1 MDGAAA
7 DEDRRHGCSDEHPMK
22 TLNVRLPDDLYEAL
36 RLAAF
41 EQRKSMNA
49 LVVAALRKS

>member
-1 MDGAAA
+1 
-7 DEDRRHGCSDEHPMK
+7 MK
-22 TLNVRLPDDLYEAL
+22 TFNVRLPDDLYEAL

-49 LVVAALRKS
+49 LVVEALAKVGK